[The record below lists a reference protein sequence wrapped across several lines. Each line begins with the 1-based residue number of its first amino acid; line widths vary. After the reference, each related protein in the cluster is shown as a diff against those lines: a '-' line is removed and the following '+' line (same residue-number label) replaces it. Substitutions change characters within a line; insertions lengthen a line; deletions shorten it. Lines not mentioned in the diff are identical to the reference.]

1 MIVKPKIVILILI
14 MIVLV
19 LANLSMS
26 YGQQTINEI
35 QSFKHQISINE
46 YGFTLINE
54 TITIQNNFD
63 IPTSLPNIEI
73 SYPDVYFNLITS
85 YSLIPDEI
93 ALTIEKTENATKF
106 ILFNEGFQIAPNE
119 NIIIS
124 LKIYLSKL
132 IFQQNELTYNA
143 IVSFM
148 PKINIPTIEVE
159 SSFLLPQQTTFL
171 NPLIGYTPN
180 EINGREIWTST
191 SSDVNQVPIIWN
203 VSLKTRLET
212 DISLLEFLET
222 KREIFIS
229 SQGIFNIKETI
240 SFLNYG
246 DNSLSNLKLNLLN
259 NNIDTVKLI
268 PPLVNPKNTQIA
280 NGIINLETTIN
291 KDERY
296 TFGIE
301 YPLPS
306 QFIDTHDSTLELSIP
321 LKPSILG
328 VSNKITIK
336 SDFQD
341 GFFIN
346 HNGKV
351 LSRENVSPL
360 TDEVLKFIVS
370 PGLAWSSGEIIPIA
384 SLVFI
389 VILISSL
396 VFQRRILTPET
407 KKAKTQFEL
416 FIEVLEENISSSKEL
431 IKVYEKR
438 DRDKISRKNF
448 TEISEVIE
456 GRKSKS
462 SSKMNELRTSIIA
475 LQPSLKGSVNEVFNK
490 IRELDKTVKDLI
502 NLFTMHQNRRIKHG
516 TFERLYAAHQKRF
529 GALTNNL
536 LDILETLKD
545 QAG

>member
-1 MIVKPKIVILILI
+1 MIF
-14 MIVLV
+14 LV
-19 LANLSMS
+19 FTNLSIT

-35 QSFKHQISINE
+35 QSFKHQIFINE

-54 TITIQNNFD
+54 TVSIQNNFD
-63 IPTSLPNIEI
+63 IATSLPTIEI

-85 YSLIPDEI
+85 YTLIPDEI
-93 ALTIEKTENATKF
+93 SLTIEKTENATKL
-106 ILFNEGFQIAPNE
+106 ILFNEGLQIAPNE
-119 NIIIS
+119 NITIS
-124 LKIYLSKL
+124 VKIYLSKL
-132 IFQQNELTYNA
+132 IFQQNELNYNA
-143 IVSFM
+143 IVSFV
-148 PKINIPTIEVE
+148 PKINIPAIEVK
-159 SSFLLPQQTTFL
+159 SSFLLPKQTTFL
-171 NPLIGYTPN
+171 NPLIGYTPT
-180 EINGREIWTST
+180 EINGRELWTSI
-191 SSDVNQVPIIWN
+191 SSDVNQLPITWN
-203 VSLKTRLET
+203 VSLKTRSET

-222 KREIFIS
+222 KREIFVS

-268 PPLVNPKNTQIA
+268 PPLVNPKITQIS
-280 NGIINLETTIN
+280 NGIINLENSIN

-301 YPLPS
+301 YPLPL
-306 QFIDTHDSTLELSIP
+306 QFVKARDNALELSMP

-336 SDFQD
+336 SNFQN

-346 HNGKV
+346 HNEQV
-351 LSRENVSPL
+351 LSRENVSSL
-360 TDEVLKFIVS
+360 TNEELKIIVS
-370 PGLAWSSGEIIPIA
+370 PGLAWSSGEIMPIA
-384 SLVFI
+384 SLIFI

-396 VFQRRILTPET
+396 VFQRRNLPPEI

-416 FIEVLEENISSSKEL
+416 FIEVFEENISSSKEL

-456 GRKSKS
+456 GRRSKS

-490 IRELDKTVKDLI
+490 IRELDKTVRDLV
-502 NLFTMHQNRRIKHG
+502 NLFTMRQNRRIKHG
-516 TFERLYAAHQKRF
+516 TFERLYAAHQKRL

-545 QAG
+545 RTD